1 MKFNQSQ
8 ISEIIQMAWD
18 DQTDFSHIKKIYEID
33 EGDVKK
39 IMKKKWKILQINLYL
54 FVLSS
59 DSIKYFVC
67 VPTPDGAIGWSEI
80 TRTLIFSL
88 I

>member
-33 EGDVKK
+33 NLDFFL
-39 IMKKKWKILQINLYL
+39 ILRSHHKNEYSINLDPRIL
-54 FVLSS
+54 N
-59 DSIKYFVC
+59 
-67 VPTPDGAIGWSEI
+67 
-80 TRTLIFSL
+80 
-88 I
+88 